1 MYYIL
6 SMTNINIIPIFNQS
20 APGVWEDFAYICAD
34 TMRTNYNYKM
44 DDCEIHDTVNSDVK
58 KWRRGTHFAF
68 GAYDGDRMIGYIQ
81 GDATGR
87 CATIQSLYVL
97 ADYQKQHIGRRLL
110 QQVERAATLFANRTE
125 LIALA
130 KAEPFYRAHG
140 YRSMYS
146 NVYAKAL
153 SNAPRCDCLPVFKC
167 VGSTAKQLIA
177 LNPDFDAAAINKEHL
192 PAFAYFDVN
201 SRIVGYSV
209 GENIVIDP
217 ACGLANIVRSSLV
230 RNLTKVR

>member
-1 MYYIL
+1 MQDI
-6 SMTNINIIPIFNQS
+6 TVVPIFNQS
-20 APGVWEDFAYICAD
+20 VPGVWEDFAHICAN
-34 TMRTNYNYKM
+34 TMHTNYNHKV
-44 DDCEIHDTVNSDVK
+44 DVAEINAAIDKDRRQ
-58 KWRRGTHFAF
+58 WRRGTHFAF
-68 GAYDGDRMIGYIQ
+68 GAYDGDKMIGYIQ

-192 PAFAYFDVN
+192 PAFAYFDIN

-209 GENIVIDP
+209 GENIVITP

>member
-1 MYYIL
+1 MK
-6 SMTNINIIPIFNQS
+6 NITIVPIFNQT
-20 APGVWEDFAYICAD
+20 APGIWDGFTRIRAE
-34 TMRTNYNYKM
+34 TMRVNYKM
-44 DDCEIHDTVNSDVK
+44 DASELSPLAPVDA
-58 KWRRGTHFAF
+58 RRINFAF
-68 GAYDGDRMIGYIQ
+68 GAYDGDKMIGYIQ

-87 CATIQSLYVL
+87 FATIQSLYVL
-97 ADYQKQHIGRRLL
+97 ADYQKQHIGCRLL
-110 QQVERAATLFANRTE
+110 RQVERAATLFAKRTE

-130 KAEPFYRAHG
+130 KAEPFYRANG

-146 NVYAKAL
+146 NIYAKAL
-153 SNAPRCDCLPVFKC
+153 SDAPRCDCLPIFKC
-167 VGSTAKQLIA
+167 VGSTAKQFIA

-209 GENIVIDP
+209 GEKIVIDP
-217 ACGLANIVRSSLV
+217 ACGLAKIVRSSLV